1 MEKRI
6 FFVALILFTV
16 QNIFSKP
23 VLSTTSMERITLV
36 NSSDGCAIYY
46 IEKDGEDWY
55 DVIATI
61 GTSFLPSTAQGICM
75 MTIKNTAVCN
85 VVFDVTAT
93 LVGLQGANI
102 QAGVSDGLHWVA
114 NRGTSVSS
122 AKVTKLNFETASA
135 VKSVFVAYKENESV
149 KWNSIEGG
157 GSIKPA
163 IKSEASCS
171 GTLIIITQNKN
182 ALVNVRGRPSINA
195 EVLFQI
201 NGGDECRIVARTTSK
216 TSVKGF
222 KHPNYWY
229 KIQSGN
235 LTGWVFGGL
244 TSRNK

>member
-1 MEKRI
+1 MEKK
-6 FFVALILFTV
+6 FFYIALLLFSV
-16 QNIFSKP
+16 QNLFSKP
-23 VLSTTSMERITLV
+23 VLPSHTEKITLV
-36 NSSDGCAIYY
+36 SSSDGCAIYY
-46 IEKDGEDWY
+46 IEKDGESWY

-61 GTSFLPSTAQGICM
+61 ATSFLPSTAQGICM
-75 MTIKNTAVCN
+75 MTIKNAAVCN

-102 QAGVSDGLHWVA
+102 QAGVSDGLQWVA

-122 AKVTKLNFETASA
+122 AKVTTPDYETASA

-149 KWNSIEGG
+149 NWSSIEGN
-157 GSIKPA
+157 GSVKPA

-171 GTLIIITQNKN
+171 GTLIIITQNAH
-182 ALVNVRGRPSINA
+182 ALVNVRERPSINA

-222 KHPNYWY
+222 ELPNYWY
-229 KIQSGN
+229 KIQTGN

-244 TSRNK
+244 TSRKQ